1 MPPDSGYTMQ
11 RSSTIMNDHMD
22 DENNE
27 EQELSFAAMLEAYSP
42 GADADIG
49 VGDKISGKIVSIGR
63 DAVFVD
69 TGSKI
74 DGVVDKAELLDKDGE
89 LSFAE
94 GDTLELYVVAL
105 SDEEIKLSKALSGIG
120 GLNMLKEAYHKAV
133 PVEGKISE
141 TCKGGVRVDIL
152 QRKAFCPV
160 SQIDINFVEDP
171 ADFVGETFN
180 FLITTF
186 EENGRN
192 IVVSRRELL
201 AREQEKTRKEF
212 YQTLSV
218 DTTLDGTVT
227 RIMPYGA
234 FVQLAS
240 GVEGLV
246 HISEMSWSKAA
257 KAESLVNVADSVR
270 VKVIGIEPDKKP
282 GLLKISLSMK
292 QLAENPWISAG
303 EQFQPGKK
311 VQGTVTHCANFGA
324 FVELA
329 PGIEGLVHISE
340 MSYTKRVLKP
350 EAVVTAGETVSVL
363 IKEVDLEKRRLSLS
377 IRDAEGDPWV
387 DIAEKYKI
395 GQSLKGI
402 LEKKE
407 KFGYF
412 INLEPG
418 ITGLLPKSYLS
429 RADKPAELEKL
440 KEGDGI
446 PIMIEAINPDERKI
460 TLMPANTADEQNWQS
475 FSDASANSLGA
486 LGEKLQRAL
495 DKKKSS
501 A

>member
-1 MPPDSGYTMQ
+1 MTTKGAM
-11 RSSTIMNDHMD
+11 IMTNQFD
-22 DENNE
+22 DENSE
-27 EQELSFAAMLEAYSP
+27 EKEQSFAAMLEAYSP
-42 GADADIG
+42 GADSDMG

-63 DAVFVD
+63 DSVFVD
-69 TGSKI
+69 TGTKI
-74 DGVVDKAELLDKDGE
+74 DGVVDKAELLDENGE
-89 LSFAE
+89 IALSE
-94 GDTLELYVVAL
+94 GDILELYIVAL

-120 GLNMLKEAYHKAV
+120 GLNMLKEAYEKAA

-160 SQIDINFVEDP
+160 SQIDINYVED
-171 ADFVGETFN
+171 ASDFVGQSFN

-192 IVVSRRELL
+192 IVLSRRALL
-201 AREQEKTRKEF
+201 AREQEKSRKAF

-218 DTTLDGTVT
+218 NTTMDGTVT

-234 FVQLAS
+234 FVQLSS
-240 GVEGLV
+240 GVEGMV

-257 KAESLVNVADSVR
+257 KAESLVNVADTVR

-292 QLAENPWISAG
+292 QLTEDPWDSAG
-303 EQFQPGKK
+303 EQFHEGDKIL
-311 VQGTVTHCANFGA
+311 GTVTRCANFGA
-324 FVELA
+324 FVEVA

-340 MSYTKRVLKP
+340 MSYKKRVLKP
-350 EAVVTAGETVSVL
+350 EDVVTAGETVSVT
-363 IKEVDLEKRRLSLS
+363 IKEVDLDKRRISLS

-395 GQSLKGI
+395 GQSVEGI

-418 ITGLLPKSYLS
+418 ITGLLPKSNLNKAS
-429 RADKPAELEKL
+429 KPSELEKL
-440 KEGDGI
+440 KEGDAI
-446 PIMIEAINPDERKI
+446 AIMIEAMNPGQRKI
-460 TLMPANTADEQNWQS
+460 TLTPADTAEEQNWQS
-475 FSDASANSLGA
+475 FSDASASSLGA
-486 LGEKLQRAL
+486 LGEKLQLAL
-495 DKKKSS
+495 NKKKSD
-501 A
+501 

>member
-1 MPPDSGYTMQ
+1 MTTKGAM
-11 RSSTIMNDHMD
+11 IMANQFD

-27 EQELSFAAMLEAYSP
+27 EKEQSFAAMLEAYSP
-42 GADADIG
+42 GADADMG

-63 DAVFVD
+63 DSVFVD
-69 TGSKI
+69 TGTKI
-74 DGVVDKAELLDKDGE
+74 DGVVDKAELLDENGE
-89 LSFAE
+89 IALTE
-94 GDTLELYVVAL
+94 GDILELYIVSV

-120 GLNMLKEAYHKAV
+120 GLNMLKEAYEKAV

-160 SQIDINFVEDP
+160 SQIDIDYVEN
-171 ADFVGETFN
+171 ASDFVGQSFN

-192 IVVSRRELL
+192 IVLSRRALL
-201 AREQEKTRKEF
+201 AREQEKSRKEF

-218 DTTLDGTVT
+218 NTTMDGTVT

-234 FVQLAS
+234 FVQLSS
-240 GVEGLV
+240 GVEGMV

-257 KAESLVNVADSVR
+257 KVESLVNVADTVR

-292 QLAENPWISAG
+292 QLTEDPWDSAG
-303 EQFQPGKK
+303 ERFHEGDKIL
-311 VQGTVTHCANFGA
+311 GTVTRCANFGA
-324 FVELA
+324 FVEVA

-340 MSYTKRVLKP
+340 MSYKKRVLKP
-350 EAVVTAGETVSVL
+350 EEIVTAGETVSVM
-363 IKEVDLEKRRLSLS
+363 IKEIDLDKRRISLS

-387 DIAEKYKI
+387 DVADKYKM
-395 GQSLKGI
+395 GQSVEGI

-407 KFGYF
+407 KFGFF

-418 ITGLLPKSYLS
+418 ITGLLPKSNLNKAS
-429 RADKPAELEKL
+429 KPSELEKI
-440 KEGDGI
+440 KEGDAI
-446 PIMIEAINPDERKI
+446 TIMIEAINPDQRKI
-460 TLMPANTADEQNWQS
+460 TLTPADTAEEQNWQS
-475 FSDASANSLGA
+475 FSDASTASLGA
-486 LGEKLQRAL
+486 LGEKLQKAL
-495 DKKKSS
+495 DKNKSD
-501 A
+501 

>member
-1 MPPDSGYTMQ
+1 MTNQ
-11 RSSTIMNDHMD
+11 FD
-22 DENNE
+22 DEKNE
-27 EQELSFAAMLEAYSP
+27 EKEQSFAAMLEAYSP
-42 GADADIG
+42 GADADMG

-63 DAVFVD
+63 DSVFVD
-69 TGSKI
+69 TGTKI
-74 DGVVDKAELLDKDGE
+74 DGVVDKAELLDENGE
-89 LSFAE
+89 IALTE
-94 GDTLELYVVAL
+94 GDILELYIVAL

-120 GLNMLKEAYHKAV
+120 GLNMLKEAYEKAV

-160 SQIDINFVEDP
+160 SQIDINYVEN
-171 ADFVGETFN
+171 ASDFVGQSFN

-192 IVVSRRELL
+192 IVLSRRALL
-201 AREQEKTRKEF
+201 AREQEKSRKEF

-218 DTTLDGTVT
+218 DTAMDGTVT

-234 FVQLAS
+234 FVQLSS
-240 GVEGLV
+240 GVEGMV

-257 KAESLVNVADSVR
+257 KAESLVNVADTVR

-292 QLAENPWISAG
+292 QLTEDPWDSAG
-303 EQFQPGKK
+303 EQFHEGGKI
-311 VQGTVTHCANFGA
+311 QGTVTRCANFGA
-324 FVELA
+324 FVEVA

-340 MSYTKRVLKP
+340 MSYKKRVLKP
-350 EAVVTAGETVSVL
+350 EEVVTAGETVSVM
-363 IKEVDLEKRRLSLS
+363 IKEVDLDKRRISLS

-395 GQSLKGI
+395 GQSVEGI

-418 ITGLLPKSYLS
+418 ITGLLPKSNLNK
-429 RADKPAELEKL
+429 ATKPSELEKL
-440 KEGDGI
+440 KEGDAI
-446 PIMIEAINPDERKI
+446 AIMIEAMNPGERKI
-460 TLMPANTADEQNWQS
+460 TLTPADTAEEQNWQS
-475 FSDASANSLGA
+475 FSDASASSLGA
-486 LGEKLQRAL
+486 LGEKLQQAL
-495 DKKKSS
+495 NKNKSD
-501 A
+501 

>member
-1 MPPDSGYTMQ
+1 
-11 RSSTIMNDHMD
+11 MNDHMD

-89 LSFAE
+89 LSLAE
-94 GDTLELYVVAL
+94 VDTLELYVVAL

-160 SQIDINFVEDP
+160 SQIDISFVEDP
-171 ADFVGETFN
+171 ADFVGQTFN

-257 KAESLVNVADSVR
+257 KAESLVKVADSVR

-292 QLAENPWISAG
+292 QLAEDPWNSAG
-303 EQFQPGKK
+303 EQFQPGNK
-311 VQGTVTHCANFGA
+311 VQGTVTRCANFGA

-340 MSYTKRVLKP
+340 LSYTKRVLKP
-350 EAVVTAGETVSVL
+350 EEIVTAGETVSVL

-395 GQSLKGI
+395 GQSLEGI

-418 ITGLLPKSYLS
+418 ITGLMPKSYLN
-429 RADKPAELEKL
+429 RADKPAELGKL
-440 KEGDGI
+440 KEGDRI
-446 PIMIEAINPDERKI
+446 PIMIEAINPNERKI
-460 TLMPANTADEQNWQS
+460 TLMPADTADEQNWQS
-475 FSDASANSLGA
+475 FSGASANSFGA

-501 A
+501 T

>member
-1 MPPDSGYTMQ
+1 MTNQ
-11 RSSTIMNDHMD
+11 FD
-22 DENNE
+22 DENSEEE
-27 EQELSFAAMLEAYSP
+27 EQSFAAMLEAYSP
-42 GADADIG
+42 GADSDMG

-63 DAVFVD
+63 DSVFVD
-69 TGSKI
+69 TGTKI
-74 DGVVDKAELLDKDGE
+74 DGVVDKAELLDENGE
-89 LSFAE
+89 IALSE
-94 GDTLELYVVAL
+94 GDILELYIVAL

-120 GLNMLKEAYHKAV
+120 GLNMLKEAYEKAA

-160 SQIDINFVEDP
+160 SQIDINYVED
-171 ADFVGETFN
+171 ASDFVGQSFN

-192 IVVSRRELL
+192 IVLSRRALL
-201 AREQEKTRKEF
+201 AREQEKSRKEF

-218 DTTLDGTVT
+218 NTTMDGTVT

-234 FVQLAS
+234 FVQLSS
-240 GVEGLV
+240 GVEGMV

-257 KAESLVNVADSVR
+257 KAESLVNVADTVR

-292 QLAENPWISAG
+292 QLTEDPWDSAG
-303 EQFQPGKK
+303 EQFHEGDKIL
-311 VQGTVTHCANFGA
+311 GTVTRCANFGA
-324 FVELA
+324 FVEVA

-340 MSYTKRVLKP
+340 MSYKKRVLKP
-350 EAVVTAGETVSVL
+350 EDVVTAGETVSVT
-363 IKEVDLEKRRLSLS
+363 IKEVDLDKRRISLS

-395 GQSLKGI
+395 GQSVEGL

-418 ITGLLPKSYLS
+418 ITGLLPKSNLNKAS
-429 RADKPAELEKL
+429 KPSELEKL
-440 KEGDGI
+440 KEGDAI
-446 PIMIEAINPDERKI
+446 AIMIEAMNPGQRKI
-460 TLMPANTADEQNWQS
+460 TLTPADTAEEQNWQS
-475 FSDASANSLGA
+475 FSDASTSSLGA
-486 LGEKLQRAL
+486 LGEKLQQAL
-495 DKKKSS
+495 NKNKNKND
-501 A
+501 

>member
-1 MPPDSGYTMQ
+1 MSPDSGYTMQ

-171 ADFVGETFN
+171 ADFVGQTFN

-303 EQFQPGKK
+303 EQFQAGKK

-350 EAVVTAGETVSVL
+350 EEVV
-363 IKEVDLEKRRLSLS
+363 
-377 IRDAEGDPWV
+377 
-387 DIAEKYKI
+387 
-395 GQSLKGI
+395 
-402 LEKKE
+402 
-407 KFGYF
+407 
-412 INLEPG
+412 
-418 ITGLLPKSYLS
+418 S
-429 RADKPAELEKL
+429 R
-440 KEGDGI
+440 
-446 PIMIEAINPDERKI
+446 
-460 TLMPANTADEQNWQS
+460 
-475 FSDASANSLGA
+475 
-486 LGEKLQRAL
+486 
-495 DKKKSS
+495 
-501 A
+501 

>member
-1 MPPDSGYTMQ
+1 MTNQ
-11 RSSTIMNDHMD
+11 FD
-22 DENNE
+22 DEKNE
-27 EQELSFAAMLEAYSP
+27 EKEQSFAAMLEAYSP
-42 GADADIG
+42 GADADMG

-63 DAVFVD
+63 DSVFVD
-69 TGSKI
+69 TGTKI
-74 DGVVDKAELLDKDGE
+74 DGVVDKAELLDENGE
-89 LSFAE
+89 IALTE
-94 GDTLELYVVAL
+94 GDILELYIVAL

-120 GLNMLKEAYHKAV
+120 GLNMLKEAYEKAV

-160 SQIDINFVEDP
+160 SQIDINYVEN
-171 ADFVGETFN
+171 ASDFVGQSFN

-192 IVVSRRELL
+192 IVLSRRALL
-201 AREQEKTRKEF
+201 AREQEKDRKEF

-218 DTTLDGTVT
+218 DTAMDGTVT

-234 FVQLAS
+234 FVQLSS
-240 GVEGLV
+240 GVEGMV

-257 KAESLVNVADSVR
+257 KAESLVNVADTVR

-292 QLAENPWISAG
+292 QLTEDPWDSAG
-303 EQFQPGKK
+303 EQFHEGGKI
-311 VQGTVTHCANFGA
+311 QGTVTRCANFGA
-324 FVELA
+324 FVEVA

-340 MSYTKRVLKP
+340 MSYKKRVLKP
-350 EAVVTAGETVSVL
+350 EEVVTAGETVSVM
-363 IKEVDLEKRRLSLS
+363 IKEVDLDKRRISLS

-395 GQSLKGI
+395 GQSVEGI

-418 ITGLLPKSYLS
+418 ITGLLPKSNLNK
-429 RADKPAELEKL
+429 ATKPSELEKL
-440 KEGDGI
+440 KEGDAI
-446 PIMIEAINPDERKI
+446 AIMIEAMNPGERKI
-460 TLMPANTADEQNWQS
+460 TLTPADTAEEQNWQS
-475 FSDASANSLGA
+475 FSDASASSLGA
-486 LGEKLQRAL
+486 LGEKLQQAL
-495 DKKKSS
+495 NKNKSD
-501 A
+501 

>member
-1 MPPDSGYTMQ
+1 MTNQ
-11 RSSTIMNDHMD
+11 FD
-22 DENNE
+22 DENSE
-27 EQELSFAAMLEAYSP
+27 EKEQSFAAMLEAYSP
-42 GADADIG
+42 GADSDMG

-63 DAVFVD
+63 DSVFVD
-69 TGSKI
+69 TGTKI
-74 DGVVDKAELLDKDGE
+74 DGVVDKAELLDENGE
-89 LSFAE
+89 IALSE
-94 GDTLELYVVAL
+94 GDILELYIVAL

-120 GLNMLKEAYHKAV
+120 GLNMLKEAYEKAA

-160 SQIDINFVEDP
+160 SQIDINYVED
-171 ADFVGETFN
+171 ASDFVGQSFN

-192 IVVSRRELL
+192 IVLSRRALL
-201 AREQEKTRKEF
+201 AREQEKSRKAF

-218 DTTLDGTVT
+218 NTTMDGTVT

-234 FVQLAS
+234 FVQLSS
-240 GVEGLV
+240 GVEGMV

-257 KAESLVNVADSVR
+257 KAESLVNVADTVR

-292 QLAENPWISAG
+292 QLTEDPWDSAG
-303 EQFQPGKK
+303 EQFHEGDKIL
-311 VQGTVTHCANFGA
+311 GTVTRCANFGA
-324 FVELA
+324 FVEVA

-340 MSYTKRVLKP
+340 MSYKKRVLKP
-350 EAVVTAGETVSVL
+350 EDVVTAGETVSVT
-363 IKEVDLEKRRLSLS
+363 IKEVDLDKRRISLS

-395 GQSLKGI
+395 GQSVEGI

-418 ITGLLPKSYLS
+418 ITGLLPKSNLNKAS
-429 RADKPAELEKL
+429 KPSELEKL
-440 KEGDGI
+440 KEGDAI
-446 PIMIEAINPDERKI
+446 AIMIEAMNPGQRKI
-460 TLMPANTADEQNWQS
+460 TLTPADTAEEQNWQS
-475 FSDASANSLGA
+475 FSDASASSLGA
-486 LGEKLQRAL
+486 LGEKLQLAL
-495 DKKKSS
+495 NKKKSD
-501 A
+501 